1 MLTVVVSHAHP
12 AAACP
17 DCAHVYGEFFS
28 FFLCTRVCVCGLAA
42 LMKVLPKL
50 TALTYLDLRD
60 NPISPD
66 TKIEL
71 AATVAKC
78 PGLRADWTADVSTTV
93 LLASPKD
100 KVDPHNRYYQVEG
113 ETEEIIRPIHL
124 SYHVH
129 KTQPRYL
136 CVRETHSATP
146 TWN

>member
-1 MLTVVVSHAHP
+1 M
-12 AAACP
+12 
-17 DCAHVYGEFFS
+17 
-28 FFLCTRVCVCGLAA
+28 CGLAA